1 MRVVV
6 FGSLYL
12 VDPDRKC
19 YDNIAI
25 MNGKK
30 LLIVEDE
37 QDIRELYSE
46 ILRDEGYE
54 VTEAWDGEVGLK
66 TALSGKFD
74 IILLDVMLPK
84 VDGLRILKEIKK
96 KPELSKIPI
105 ILLTNL
111 GADAV
116 IKEAFTLGA
125 EAYVIKSEYTPDQV
139 INEVNKVF
147 TQEAAA

>member
-1 MRVVV
+1 
-6 FGSLYL
+6 
-12 VDPDRKC
+12 
-19 YDNIAI
+19 

-37 QDIRELYSE
+37 QDIRELYAE

-66 TALSGKFD
+66 TALSGRFD

-105 ILLTNL
+105 VLLTNL

-139 INEVNKVF
+139 INEFNKVF
-147 TQEAAA
+147 TQETAA

>member
-1 MRVVV
+1 
-6 FGSLYL
+6 
-12 VDPDRKC
+12 
-19 YDNIAI
+19 

-37 QDIRELYSE
+37 QDIRELYAE

-66 TALSGKFD
+66 TALSGRFD

-105 ILLTNL
+105 VLLTNL

-147 TQEAAA
+147 TQETAA

>member
-1 MRVVV
+1 MT
-6 FGSLYL
+6 
-12 VDPDRKC
+12 
-19 YDNIAI
+19 
-25 MNGKK
+25 GKK

-46 ILRDEGYE
+46 ILREEGYE
-54 VTEAWDGEVGLK
+54 VIEAWDGQVGLK
-66 TALSGKFD
+66 EALSGKFD
-74 IILLDVMLPK
+74 LILLDIMLPK
-84 VDGLRILKEIKK
+84 IDGLHILKEIKK

-139 INEVNKVF
+139 ITEVNKVF
-147 TQEAAA
+147 SNSQNA

>member
-1 MRVVV
+1 
-6 FGSLYL
+6 
-12 VDPDRKC
+12 
-19 YDNIAI
+19 

-37 QDIRELYSE
+37 QDIRELYAE

-66 TALSGKFD
+66 TALSGRFD

-105 ILLTNL
+105 VLLTNL

-147 TQEAAA
+147 TQESIA

>member
-1 MRVVV
+1 
-6 FGSLYL
+6 
-12 VDPDRKC
+12 
-19 YDNIAI
+19 

-46 ILRDEGYE
+46 ILRGEGYE

-66 TALSGKFD
+66 TALSGRFD

-84 VDGLRILKEIKK
+84 VDGLKILKEIKK

-147 TQEAAA
+147 TQEATA

>member
-1 MRVVV
+1 MKAVG
-6 FGSLYL
+6 FGLLCL
-12 VDPDRKC
+12 VDPGRKC
-19 YDNIAI
+19 YDNIVI

-66 TALSGKFD
+66 TALSGRFD

-84 VDGLRILKEIKK
+84 IDGLRILKEIKK
-96 KPELSKIPI
+96 KPELSKIPV

-139 INEVNKVF
+139 IKEVNKVF
-147 TQEAAA
+147 TQEATA

>member
-1 MRVVV
+1 MT
-6 FGSLYL
+6 
-12 VDPDRKC
+12 
-19 YDNIAI
+19 
-25 MNGKK
+25 GKK

-46 ILRDEGYE
+46 ILREEGYE
-54 VTEAWDGEVGLK
+54 VTEAWDGQVGLK
-66 TALSGKFD
+66 EALSGKFD
-74 IILLDVMLPK
+74 LILLDIMLPK
-84 VDGLRILKEIKK
+84 VDGLHILKEIKK
-96 KPELSKIPI
+96 KPELSKTPV

-125 EAYVIKSEYTPDQV
+125 EAYIIKSEYTPDQV

-147 TQEAAA
+147 GNSQNA

>member
-1 MRVVV
+1 
-6 FGSLYL
+6 
-12 VDPDRKC
+12 
-19 YDNIAI
+19 

-84 VDGLRILKEIKK
+84 VDGLKILKEIKK

-147 TQEAAA
+147 TQETAA

>member
-1 MRVVV
+1 MVT
-6 FGSLYL
+6 
-12 VDPDRKC
+12 
-19 YDNIAI
+19 

-66 TALSGKFD
+66 TALSGRFD

-84 VDGLRILKEIKK
+84 VDGLKILKEIKK
-96 KPELSKIPI
+96 KPELSKIPV

-139 INEVNKVF
+139 IKEVNKVF
-147 TQEAAA
+147 TQESTA

>member
-1 MRVVV
+1 
-6 FGSLYL
+6 
-12 VDPDRKC
+12 
-19 YDNIAI
+19 

-66 TALSGKFD
+66 TALSGRFD

-84 VDGLRILKEIKK
+84 VDGLKILKEIKK

-147 TQEAAA
+147 AQEAAA

>member
-1 MRVVV
+1 
-6 FGSLYL
+6 
-12 VDPDRKC
+12 
-19 YDNIAI
+19 

-66 TALSGKFD
+66 TALSGRFD

-84 VDGLRILKEIKK
+84 VDGLKILKEIKK

-105 ILLTNL
+105 VLLTNL